1 MTRILLVD
9 DNEMNLDMLS
19 RRLERR
25 GFSVISAIDGRQA
38 LAKAYEAKPDLILLD
53 MSLPEIS
60 GIEVAKELRTN
71 AATAATP
78 IIALTA
84 FATEAD
90 RQRALE
96 AGCNDYDTKPVDL
109 PRLLLK
115 IEMLSN
121 RKGEPGSNKNKDIH
135 A

>member
-25 GFSVISAIDGRQA
+25 GFTVISAIDGRQA

-60 GIEVAKELRTN
+60 GIEVARELRTN

-121 RKGEPGSNKNKDIH
+121 REGEPGSNKN
-135 A
+135 

>member
-1 MTRILLVD
+1 MRRILLVD

-25 GFSVISAIDGRQA
+25 GFNVVSAADGNQA
-38 LAKAYEAKPDLILLD
+38 LKQAYETKPDLILLD

-60 GIEVAKELRTN
+60 GIEVAEELRKSVE
-71 AATAATP
+71 TAQIP

-84 FATEAD
+84 YATEAD
-90 RQRALE
+90 RRRALD
-96 AGCNDYDTKPVDL
+96 AGCDDYETKPVDL
-109 PRLLLK
+109 PRLLVK
-115 IEMLSN
+115 IDTLAN
-121 RKGEPGSNKNKDIH
+121 RQIPLQADREQDN